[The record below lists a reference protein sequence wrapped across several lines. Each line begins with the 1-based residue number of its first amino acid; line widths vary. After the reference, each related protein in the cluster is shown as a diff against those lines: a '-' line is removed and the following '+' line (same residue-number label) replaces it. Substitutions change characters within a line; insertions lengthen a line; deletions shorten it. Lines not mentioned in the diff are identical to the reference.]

1 MPKRTAAEL
10 AGLVARVIEHASDL
24 IAVIDVHGTIS
35 FQSPSVERVLGYR
48 PEELEGTAV
57 FDLVHPDDLPGAWKR
72 MSQVQEATGPTR
84 PSLIRLR
91 HRNGSWRTFEAVGT
105 AMFDDPLVGGI
116 VVNARDVSERLKLEH
131 ELMQAQK
138 LQAVGRLAA
147 GVAHD
152 FNNLFT
158 VITGHSALLLESLD
172 GDDPR
177 RVDAE
182 TISDAARRAAQL
194 VRRLLAFSD
203 RDDRDPQVL
212 SLNEVVSGL
221 ASTLRPLVSEQVL
234 LELDLDDDAG
244 LVQCDP
250 TEIEQ
255 VILNLVLNARDALGA
270 GGRIVVS
277 TSLVTAL
284 APSDRHVIPVPAG
297 SYACVSVRDD
307 GAGFEE
313 GIRLRL
319 FEPFFTTKDLG
330 KGTGLGLA
338 SVHRIVADSGGTI
351 TLESD
356 PAAGTVFCVFLPAVP
371 TEDGHRSTHDFVAH
385 GVETVL
391 VVEDDDLVRDL
402 TRRLLEQAGYRVLS
416 TSAAGEALERIR
428 MPEERIDL
436 LLTDV
441 VMPGMRGPELARE
454 SLKVRPELRTLFMSG
469 FADEALGEGAT
480 GRPARLLTK
489 PFSRQ
494 ALVEAVR
501 AALADGAAARA

>member
-1 MPKRTAAEL
+1 MPRRTAAEQ
-10 AGLVARVIEHASDL
+10 AGLVARLIEHASDV

-35 FQSPSVERVLGYR
+35 FQSPSVEHALGYP
-48 PEELEGTAV
+48 PEELDGTTV
-57 FDLVHPDDLPGAWKR
+57 FDLVHPEDLPGAWKR
-72 MSQVQEATGPTR
+72 MSQVQEDPGPTR

-116 VVNARDVSERLKLEH
+116 VVNARDVSERLRLER
-131 ELMQAQK
+131 ELLQAHK

-172 GDDPR
+172 ELDPR
-177 RVDAE
+177 RSDAE

-194 VRRLLAFSD
+194 IRRLLAFSD
-203 RDDRDPQVL
+203 RAGRDPQML
-212 SLNEVVSGL
+212 ELNEVVSGL
-221 ASTLRPLVSEQVL
+221 ATTLRPLVGENIDL
-234 LELDLDDDAG
+234 DLELDDEAG
-244 LVQCDP
+244 TVVCDP

-255 VILNLVLNARDALGA
+255 VILNLVLNARDALG
-270 GGRIVVS
+270 GSGRIVIS
-277 TSLVTAL
+277 TSISTLE
-284 APSDRHVIPVPAG
+284 PDHRHVITVPG
-297 SYACVSVRDD
+297 GTYASVSVTDN
-307 GAGFEE
+307 GTGFDEA
-313 GIRLRL
+313 IRTKL
-319 FEPFFTTKDLG
+319 FEPFFTTKDIG

-338 SVHRIVADSGGTI
+338 SVQRIMTDNGGTI
-351 TLESD
+351 ALESD
-356 PAAGTVFCVFLPAVP
+356 PVGGTTFSVFFPAVT
-371 TEDGHRSTHDFVAH
+371 TEELRPEVRDFVAH

-402 TRRLLEQAGYRVLS
+402 TRRLLEPAGYRVLS
-416 TSAAGEALERIR
+416 TSAAAEALDRLR
-428 MPEERIDL
+428 ADGERIDL

-454 SLKVRPELRTLFMSG
+454 GAKLRPELRTLFMSG
-469 FADEALGEGAT
+469 FAEETLEAEAT
-480 GRPARLLTK
+480 GPGTRLLTK

-501 AALADGAAARA
+501 TVLAEQSGTG

>member
-1 MPKRTAAEL
+1 MPRRTAAEL
-10 AGLVARVIEHASDL
+10 AGLVARLIEHASDI

-35 FQSPSVERVLGYR
+35 FQSPSVERVLGYP
-48 PEELEGTAV
+48 PEELDGTTV
-57 FDLVHPDDLPGAWKR
+57 FDLVHPEDLPGAWKR
-72 MSQVQEATGPTR
+72 MSQVQEAVGPTR

-91 HRNGSWRTFEAVGT
+91 HRNGSWRAFEAVGT

-116 VVNARDVSERLKLEH
+116 VVNARDVSERLQLER
-131 ELMQAQK
+131 ELLQAQK

-172 GDDPR
+172 ADDAR
-177 RVDAE
+177 RLDAE
-182 TISDAARRAAQL
+182 TISDATRRAAQL
-194 VRRLLAFSD
+194 IRRLLAFSD
-203 RDDRDPQVL
+203 RDDRDPQILAV
-212 SLNEVVSGL
+212 NDVVSGL
-221 ASTLRPLVSEQVL
+221 ASTLRPLVSGSVEL
-234 LELDLDDDAG
+234 SLELDADAG
-244 LVQCDP
+244 MVRCDP

-255 VILNLVLNARDALGA
+255 VVLNLVLNARDALGG

-277 TSLVTAL
+277 TSFVTL
-284 APSDRHVIPVPAG
+284 EPSDRHVIPVPAR
-297 SYACVSVRDD
+297 SYACISVSDT
-307 GAGFEE
+307 GAGFDETV
-313 GIRLRL
+313 RPHL

-338 SVHRIVADSGGTI
+338 SVHRIMAENDGTI

-356 PAAGTVFCVFLPAVP
+356 PVAGTTFSVFFPAVLAEERRQP
-371 TEDGHRSTHDFVAH
+371 ARDFVAH

-416 TSAAGEALERIR
+416 TGAPGEALERMSMR
-428 MPEERIDL
+428 DERIDL

-469 FADEALGEGAT
+469 FAEETLGEDTTGAA
-480 GRPARLLTK
+480 PRLLTK

-494 ALVEAVR
+494 ALV
-501 AALADGAAARA
+501 

>member
-1 MPKRTAAEL
+1 MPRRTAAEQ
-10 AGLVARVIEHASDL
+10 AGLVARLIEHASDI

-35 FQSPSVERVLGYR
+35 FQSPSVERVLGY
-48 PEELEGTAV
+48 PPAELDGTTV
-57 FDLVHPDDLPGAWKR
+57 FDLVHPEDLPGAWKR
-72 MSQVQEATGPTR
+72 MSQVQEAPGPTR
-84 PSLIRLR
+84 SSLIRLR
-91 HRNGSWRTFEAVGT
+91 HRNGSWRSFEAVGT

-116 VVNARDVSERLKLEH
+116 VVNARDVSERLELER
-131 ELMQAQK
+131 ELLQAQK

-172 GDDPR
+172 QHDPR

-212 SLNEVVSGL
+212 ELNDVVSGL
-221 ASTLRPLVSEQVL
+221 ASTLRPLVAEGID

-244 LVQCDP
+244 SVRCDP

-255 VILNLVLNARDALGA
+255 VILNLVLNARDALG
-270 GGRIVVS
+270 GTGRIVIS
-277 TSLVTAL
+277 TACVTL
-284 APSDRHVIPVPAG
+284 EPDDRHVIPVPEG
-297 SYACVSVRDD
+297 SYASVSVTDN
-307 GAGFEE
+307 GTGFDES
-313 GIRLRL
+313 IRTRL

-338 SVHRIVADSGGTI
+338 SVHRIMAENDGTI

-356 PAAGTVFCVFLPAVP
+356 PATGTTFSVYFPAVLTAEP
-371 TEDGHRSTHDFVAH
+371 QPALRDFVAH

-416 TSAAGEALERIR
+416 TSAAAEALERIR

-441 VMPGMRGPELARE
+441 VMPEMRGPELARE
-454 SLKVRPELRTLFMSG
+454 SIKVRPALRTLFMSG
-469 FADEALGEGAT
+469 FAEETLEDYAT
-480 GRPARLLTK
+480 GPGRRLLTK

-501 AALADGAAARA
+501 DVLAEHPV

>member
-1 MPKRTAAEL
+1 MPRRTAAEQ
-10 AGLVARVIEHASDL
+10 AGLVARLIEHASDV

-35 FQSPSVERVLGYR
+35 FQSPSVERALGYPR
-48 PEELEGTAV
+48 EELEGTTV
-57 FDLVHPDDLPGAWKR
+57 FDLVHPEDLPGAWKR
-72 MSQVQEATGPTR
+72 MSQVQDAPGPTR

-116 VVNARDVSERLKLEH
+116 VVNARDVSERLELER
-131 ELMQAQK
+131 ELLQAQK

-172 GDDPR
+172 ELDPR
-177 RVDAE
+177 RLDAE
-182 TISDAARRAAQL
+182 TIADAARRAAQL

-203 RDDRDPQVL
+203 REDRDPQL
-212 SLNEVVSGL
+212 LELNEVVSGL
-221 ASTLRPLVSEQVL
+221 GATLRPLVAGNVGL
-234 LELDLDDDAG
+234 DLELDDDVG
-244 LVQCDP
+244 CVLCDP

-255 VILNLVLNARDALGA
+255 VILNLVLNARDALG
-270 GGRIVVS
+270 GSGRIVIS
-277 TSLVTAL
+277 TSLATL
-284 APSDRHVIPVPAG
+284 EPDTRHVIPVPAG
-297 SYACVSVRDD
+297 DYACVSVTDN
-307 GAGFEE
+307 GTGFDEA
-313 GIRLRL
+313 LRMKL

-338 SVHRIVADSGGTI
+338 SVHRIMTDNGGTI
-351 TLESD
+351 TLASD
-356 PAAGTVFCVFLPAVP
+356 PVAGTTFSVFFPAVTADEP
-371 TEDGHRSTHDFVAH
+371 RPAVGDFVAH

-391 VVEDDDLVRDL
+391 VVEDDDLVRNL

-416 TSAAGEALERIR
+416 TSAAAEALDRVRTRDE
-428 MPEERIDL
+428 PIDL

-454 SLKVRPELRTLFMSG
+454 SVRLRPELRTLFMSG
-469 FADEALGEGAT
+469 FAEETLEVEAT
-480 GRPARLLTK
+480 GPGTRLLTK

-501 AALADGAAARA
+501 AALA